1 MGNKFTAYIA
11 YFYSMIVGKSYI
23 NKQLKI
29 IKRQGER
36 GIYIVRVMSKYKEK
50 STKVRVW
57 AGYYIKQS

>member
-36 GIYIVRVMSKYKEK
+36 GIYMVRVMSKYKE
-50 STKVRVW
+50 
-57 AGYYIKQS
+57 